1 MSAPIVTYNTY
12 IAYRNRTPSN
22 LLKRKLNEI
31 MPRYLGNQ
39 ISKKIVVLSV
49 LRLAYI
55 HTFMHTY
62 IHTYIHTSQDVYTYL
77 KCNTYIHH
85 LYSLKKRIVSDEEF
99 VKQKQ
104 SQLKAKLDSIAQQKA
119 QARAL
124 VMAKEVKAAESAKA
138 AAETLVKKA
147 AEVLCLFTSS
157 GILAKQYLLYCIVLC
172 FRKVRS

>member
-1 MSAPIVTYNTY
+1 M
-12 IAYRNRTPSN
+12 
-22 LLKRKLNEI
+22 
-31 MPRYLGNQ
+31 
-39 ISKKIVVLSV
+39 
-49 LRLAYI
+49 
-55 HTFMHTY
+55 
-62 IHTYIHTSQDVYTYL
+62 
-77 KCNTYIHH
+77 
-85 LYSLKKRIVSDEEF
+85 YSLKKRIVSDEEF

-157 GILAKQYLLYCIVLC
+157 GILAKQFFIVLYCIVFQESKKLKGDVETLNSENKSIKEQVK
-172 FRKVRS
+172 KVIELFYPLESSDVCVCVDYV

>member
-1 MSAPIVTYNTY
+1 M
-12 IAYRNRTPSN
+12 
-22 LLKRKLNEI
+22 
-31 MPRYLGNQ
+31 
-39 ISKKIVVLSV
+39 
-49 LRLAYI
+49 
-55 HTFMHTY
+55 
-62 IHTYIHTSQDVYTYL
+62 
-77 KCNTYIHH
+77 
-85 LYSLKKRIVSDEEF
+85 YSLKKRIVSDEEF

-157 GILAKQYLLYCIVLC
+157 GILAKQFVLYCIVFQESKKLKGDVETLNSENKSIKEQVK
-172 FRKVRS
+172 KVIELFYPLESSDVCICVDYV